1 MDGFV
6 VKSEFIGF
14 KVDPWLKE
22 QLKATAKAEGFNS
35 LGKFLCYVC
44 MMYLRSKTFSGG
56 GVNV

>member
-1 MDGFV
+1 MDGFN

-22 QLKATAKAEGFNS
+22 QLKATAKAEGFQS

-44 MMYLRSKTFSGG
+44 MLYLYSKTVSRGG
-56 GVNV
+56 ANV